1 MTDTTVPEILP
12 TELKAR
18 IDSDDLPV
26 LIDVRE
32 VHEADIADL
41 PELGQVCIPMPEFTS
56 RIDELDRDA
65 EMVLYC
71 RSGSRSEWAVRVLM
85 HEGFERVFN
94 LKGGMLGWRN
104 EVDPDSPA
112 Y

>member
-94 LKGGMLGWRN
+94 LKGGMLGWLN